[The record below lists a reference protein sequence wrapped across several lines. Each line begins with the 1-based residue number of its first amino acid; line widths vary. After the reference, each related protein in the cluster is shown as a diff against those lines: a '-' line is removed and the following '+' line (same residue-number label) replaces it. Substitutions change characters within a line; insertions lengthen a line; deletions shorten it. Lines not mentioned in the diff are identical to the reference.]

1 MAKIWV
7 VDNEPSRRYPI
18 YTRGNVGEVFPEA
31 VAPLSWTLGG
41 VPGSE
46 PGWRD
51 AMVRLGAF
59 DAEEFDDG
67 ELNLLGVFGGYCYLN
82 VSISRIFAV
91 RTPGLTPELMDQSLF
106 GTSEAPGYEPRPGD
120 ESPKHTAQIEQTIG
134 WILTTPDLPDLLDD
148 QRRVDAVVASRP
160 DLAAMTSEDLLRHAR
175 ERMELFRHLFAQHI
189 FISYCST
196 IPLGII
202 QGVTAAMGDP
212 SLAMKLV
219 AGIGDVDSAAPSWA
233 MWRLSRQAR
242 ADRTVDAEFGRGI
255 AGLDARLRAM
265 PAAAGFI
272 AQFDE
277 FLARFGSRGPN
288 EWEMSAPTWG
298 THPDLAL
305 AAIDRMREAPDLASP
320 ATHWDSRAAER
331 AGLAESLVGAL
342 AADPEVQGQ
351 FEAAIRAAA
360 LFLAGRERTKTTIIK
375 LVHEARLNFHEIGR
389 RMLEAGH
396 FDRLEDFALL
406 TNEEYDT
413 FLKDPGAFARVIAER
428 RALFDTLQQ
437 VEPPFI
443 VAGEVPPLDTWTP
456 RGDDAPPRA
465 RTGDVLTGIAGC
477 PGTYT
482 GRARVV
488 LSPHEPGELEPGDVL
503 VAPIT
508 DPAWTPLFVPAGAVV
523 VDVGA
528 QISHAVIVARELGIP
543 CVVSAAGA
551 TRRIPDGATVTV
563 DGTAGTVTVVAA
575 R

>member
-41 VPGSE
+41 IPGSE

-106 GTSEAPGYEPRPGD
+106 GTSEAPPYEPRPGD
-120 ESPKHTAQIEQTIG
+120 ESPEHTARIEQTIG
-134 WILTTPDLPDLLDD
+134 WILTTPDLPELLDD
-148 QRRVDAVVASRP
+148 QRRVDEVVATRP
-160 DLAAMTSEDLLRHAR
+160 DLAAMSAEELLGHAR
-175 ERMELFRHLFAQHI
+175 ERMGLFRHLFAQHI

-212 SLAMKLV
+212 TLAMKLV

-233 MWRLSRQAR
+233 MWQLSRQAG
-242 ADRTVDAEFGRGI
+242 ADRAVGAEFDRGT
-255 AGLDARLRAM
+255 AGLDARLRAA
-265 PAAAGFI
+265 PGAAGFV

-305 AAIDRMREAPDLASP
+305 AAIDRMRGADEFASP
-320 ATHWDSRAAER
+320 SSHWDARAAER
-331 AGLAESLVGAL
+331 EALVGPL
-342 AADPEVQGQ
+342 AADPAVQGQ
-351 FEAAIRAAA
+351 FQAAVRAAA

-389 RMLEAGH
+389 RMLDAGH
-396 FDRLEDFALL
+396 FERIEDFALL

-413 FLKDPGAFARVIAER
+413 FLKDPGSYSAVIAER
-428 RALFDTLQQ
+428 RELFETLQQ

-443 VAGEVPPLDTWTP
+443 VAGEVPPLDTWTR
-456 RGDDAPPRA
+456 RGDDAPA
-465 RTGDVLTGIAGC
+465 RSQVGDVLTGIAGC

-488 LSPHEPGELEPGDVL
+488 LSPHEPGDLEPGDVL
-503 VAPIT
+503 IAPIT

-543 CVVSAAGA
+543 CVVSALGA
-551 TRRIPDGATVTV
+551 TRRIPDGATVAV
-563 DGTAGTVTVVAA
+563 DGTNGTVTVVAVP
-575 R
+575 